1 VATADAPAHP
11 APNIQPRYDAA
22 IIRDD
27 GHWVVRLAD
36 PELSVT
42 VERLGYRN
50 VNAESAVRATLVDRF
65 GAPPDVRV
73 VATLKSPQL
82 PYEGVVQPSRPVDR
96 RLGKNASWYLAYPGV
111 LERVTCGD
119 FTVGELVRAHETL
132 PFDDVVVV
140 VTWELMEFDRSTDPP
155 PHWLAG
161 HAHLYLDAKGIY
173 LVRQDTFPEEPMAA
187 TGHGTPRLWLPVIT
201 HDELAD
207 RIAAAT
213 GS

>member
-1 VATADAPAHP
+1 VATADAPPHP
-11 APNIQPRYDAA
+11 APNTRPRYDAA

-42 VERLGYRN
+42 VERLGYRY
-50 VNAESAVRATLVDRF
+50 VNAESAARAALVDRF
-65 GAPPDVRV
+65 GAPPEVQV

-82 PYEGVVQPSRPVDR
+82 PQEGLVRPSRPVDR
-96 RLGKNASWYLAYPGV
+96 RCGKNASWYLAYPGA
-111 LERVTCGD
+111 LERVTWGD

-132 PFDDVVVV
+132 PSDDVVVI

-155 PHWLAG
+155 PAWLAR
-161 HAHLYLDAKGIY
+161 HAHLYLDAEGIY
-173 LVRQDTFPEEPMAA
+173 LVRRDAVPEEPMA
-187 TGHGTPRLWLPVIT
+187 TTSHGTPRLWLPVIT
-201 HDELAD
+201 HDELVD
-207 RIAAAT
+207 RIEAAA